1 VFDILISL
9 CYTLSI
15 RIEGIIKMYAHDVI
29 MNVYDTLYSLYVS
42 DNKSNVSLEDK
53 EIIESIL
60 ASIMIMYHEALEEFD
75 SDMDNMYN
83 SYGGSD

>member
-1 VFDILISL
+1 
-9 CYTLSI
+9 
-15 RIEGIIKMYAHDVI
+15 MYAHDVI